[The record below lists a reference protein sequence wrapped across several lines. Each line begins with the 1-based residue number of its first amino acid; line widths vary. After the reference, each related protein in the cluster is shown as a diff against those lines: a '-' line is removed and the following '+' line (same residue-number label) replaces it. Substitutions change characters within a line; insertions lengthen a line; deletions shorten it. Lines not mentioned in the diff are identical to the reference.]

1 MSESINQG
9 GTHPGVVKAPFYR
22 RPLQVFLGLVCLGIA
37 VFWVWALFFPP
48 TKQSVAKLDDVAWTV
63 RANEICNQA
72 NLERDKL
79 VDLRRIDTVSGDA
92 LAERADI
99 IDKATLIVQKMLDDV
114 IAETPTGPKDE
125 VLMNTWAKIFQGW
138 INERVEY
145 TAILRTGEN
154 APFAESMLEGGP
166 VSDYIN
172 DFALANRMKSCSS
185 PMDLAV

>member
-1 MSESINQG
+1 MSKPSSLG
-9 GTHPGVVKAPFYR
+9 R
-22 RPLQVFLGLVCLGIA
+22 RSLQVFLAAICLGIA
-37 VFWVWALFFPP
+37 VFWIWALFFPP
-48 TKQSVAKLDDVAWTV
+48 TKQSVAKVDDVAWTI

-99 IDKATLIVQKMLDDV
+99 IDKATVIVQKMLDDV
-114 IAETPTGPKDE
+114 TSQVPSGVKDAD
-125 VLMNTWAKIFQGW
+125 LMNTWKDIYQDW
-138 INERVEY
+138 IDGRIDY
-145 TAILRTGEN
+145 TAVLRTGDN

-172 DFALANRMKSCSS
+172 DFAVANRMTSCSA

>member
-1 MSESINQG
+1 MSKPSSLG
-9 GTHPGVVKAPFYR
+9 R
-22 RPLQVFLGLVCLGIA
+22 RSLQVFLATICLGIA
-37 VFWVWALFFPP
+37 VFWIWALFFPP
-48 TKQSVAKLDDVAWTV
+48 TKQSVAKVDDVAWTI

-99 IDKATLIVQKMLDDV
+99 IDKATVIVQKMLDDV
-114 IAETPTGPKDE
+114 TAQVPTGVKDAD
-125 VLMNTWAKIFQGW
+125 LMNTWKDMYQDW
-138 INERVEY
+138 IDGRVEY
-145 TAILRTGEN
+145 TAILRTGVN

-172 DFALANRMKSCSS
+172 DFAVANRMNSCSS

>member
-1 MSESINQG
+1 MNDSINQG
-9 GTHPGVVKAPFYR
+9 AMDQIEKKAPIYR

-63 RANEICNQA
+63 RANEICKQA

-99 IDKATLIVQKMLDDV
+99 IDKATVIVQKMLDDV

-172 DFALANRMKSCSS
+172 DFALANRMKSCSC

>member
-1 MSESINQG
+1 MSRPSSLG
-9 GTHPGVVKAPFYR
+9 R
-22 RPLQVFLGLVCLGIA
+22 RSLQVFLATICLGIA
-37 VFWVWALFFPP
+37 VFWIWTLFFPP
-48 TKQSVAKLDDVAWTV
+48 TKQSVAKVDDVAWTI

-99 IDKATLIVQKMLDDV
+99 IDKATVIVQKMLDDV
-114 IAETPTGPKDE
+114 TAQVPTGVKDAD
-125 VLMNTWAKIFQGW
+125 LMNTWKDMYQDW
-138 INERVEY
+138 IDGRVEY
-145 TAILRTGEN
+145 TAILRTGVN

-172 DFALANRMKSCSS
+172 DFAVANRMNSCSS

>member
-1 MSESINQG
+1 MSKPSSLG
-9 GTHPGVVKAPFYR
+9 R
-22 RPLQVFLGLVCLGIA
+22 RSLQVFLATICLGIA
-37 VFWVWALFFPP
+37 VFWIWALFFPP
-48 TKQSVAKLDDVAWTV
+48 TKQSVAKVDDVAWTI

-79 VDLRRIDTVSGDA
+79 VDLRRIDTVSGNA

-99 IDKATLIVQKMLDDV
+99 IDKATVIVQKMLDDV
-114 IAETPTGPKDE
+114 TAQVPTGVKDAD
-125 VLMNTWAKIFQGW
+125 LMNTWKDMYQDW
-138 INERVEY
+138 IDGRVEY
-145 TAILRTGEN
+145 TAILRTGVN

-172 DFALANRMKSCSS
+172 DFAVANRMNSCSS

>member
-1 MSESINQG
+1 MTDIETSVTGQSS
-9 GTHPGVVKAPFYR
+9 VR
-22 RPLQVFLGLVCLGIA
+22 RRLLQAFLGAICLGIG

-48 TKQSVAKLDDVAWTV
+48 TKQSVAKVDDVAWTV
-63 RANEICNQA
+63 RASEICDQA

-79 VDLRRIDTVSGDA
+79 VDLRRIDTVDGNA

-99 IDKATLIVQKMLDDV
+99 IDKATAIVQKMLDDV
-114 IAETPTGPKDE
+114 TAQVPTGPKDAD
-125 VLMNTWAKIFQGW
+125 LMNTWKDIYQGW
-138 INERVEY
+138 INERIDY
-145 TAILRTGEN
+145 TAVLRTGEN

-172 DFALANRMKSCSS
+172 DFAIANRMKSCSS

>member
-1 MSESINQG
+1 MTDITSESSEKSS
-9 GTHPGVVKAPFYR
+9 VR
-22 RPLQVFLGLVCLGIA
+22 RRILQIFLGAICLGIA

-48 TKQSVAKLDDVAWTV
+48 TKQSVAKVDDVAWTV
-63 RANEICNQA
+63 RAAEICDRA

-79 VDLRRIDTVSGDA
+79 VDLRRIDTVDGDA

-99 IDKATLIVQKMLDDV
+99 IDKATAIVQQMLDDV
-114 IAETPTGPKDE
+114 TAQVPTGPKDAD
-125 VLMNTWAKIFQGW
+125 LMNTWKDIYQGW
-138 INERVEY
+138 INERIDY
-145 TAILRTGEN
+145 TAVLRSGEN

-172 DFALANRMKSCSS
+172 DFAIANRMKSCSS

>member
-1 MSESINQG
+1 MSKPSSLG
-9 GTHPGVVKAPFYR
+9 R
-22 RPLQVFLGLVCLGIA
+22 RSLQVFLASICLGIA
-37 VFWVWALFFPP
+37 VFWIWALFFPP
-48 TKQSVAKLDDVAWTV
+48 TKQSVAKVDDVAWTI

-99 IDKATLIVQKMLDDV
+99 IDKATVIVQKMLDDV
-114 IAETPTGPKDE
+114 TSQVPSGVKDAD
-125 VLMNTWAKIFQGW
+125 LMNTWKDIYQDW
-138 INERVEY
+138 IDGRIDY
-145 TAILRTGEN
+145 TAVLRTGDN

-172 DFALANRMKSCSS
+172 DFAVANRMTSCSA
-185 PMDLAV
+185 PMDLAD

>member
-1 MSESINQG
+1 MSRPSSLG
-9 GTHPGVVKAPFYR
+9 R
-22 RPLQVFLGLVCLGIA
+22 RSLQVFLATICLGIA

-48 TKQSVAKLDDVAWTV
+48 TKQSVAKVDDVAWTI

-99 IDKATLIVQKMLDDV
+99 IDKATVIVQKMLDDV
-114 IAETPTGPKDE
+114 TAQVPTGVKDAD
-125 VLMNTWAKIFQGW
+125 LMNTWKDMYQDW
-138 INERVEY
+138 IDGRVEY
-145 TAILRTGEN
+145 TAILRTGVN

-172 DFALANRMKSCSS
+172 DFAVANRMNSCSS

>member
-1 MSESINQG
+1 
-9 GTHPGVVKAPFYR
+9 
-22 RPLQVFLGLVCLGIA
+22 
-37 VFWVWALFFPP
+37 
-48 TKQSVAKLDDVAWTV
+48 
-63 RANEICNQA
+63 
-72 NLERDKL
+72 
-79 VDLRRIDTVSGDA
+79 LRRIDTVSGDA

-99 IDKATLIVQKMLDDV
+99 IDKATIIIQKMLDDV
-114 IAETPTGPKDE
+114 IAEIPTGPKDE
-125 VLMNTWAKIFQGW
+125 ALMNTWAEIFQGW
-138 INERVEY
+138 INERIEY

>member
-1 MSESINQG
+1 MTDITSESSEKSS
-9 GTHPGVVKAPFYR
+9 VR
-22 RPLQVFLGLVCLGIA
+22 RRILQIFLGAICLGIA

-48 TKQSVAKLDDVAWTV
+48 TKQSVAKVDDVAWTV
-63 RANEICNQA
+63 RAAEICDQA

-79 VDLRRIDTVSGDA
+79 VDLRRIDTVDGDA

-99 IDKATLIVQKMLDDV
+99 IDKATAIVQQMLDDV
-114 IAETPTGPKDE
+114 TAQVPTGPKDAD
-125 VLMNTWAKIFQGW
+125 LMNTWKDIYQGW
-138 INERVEY
+138 INERIDY
-145 TAILRTGEN
+145 TAVLRSGEN

-172 DFALANRMKSCSS
+172 DFAVANRMKSCSS

>member
-1 MSESINQG
+1 MSRPSSLG
-9 GTHPGVVKAPFYR
+9 R
-22 RPLQVFLGLVCLGIA
+22 RSLQVFLATICLGIA
-37 VFWVWALFFPP
+37 VFWIWALFFPP
-48 TKQSVAKLDDVAWTV
+48 TKQSVAKVDDVAWTI

-99 IDKATLIVQKMLDDV
+99 IDKATVIVQKMLDDV
-114 IAETPTGPKDE
+114 TSQVPSGVKDAD
-125 VLMNTWAKIFQGW
+125 LMNTWKDIYQDW
-138 INERVEY
+138 IDGRIDY
-145 TAILRTGEN
+145 TAVLRTGDN

-172 DFALANRMKSCSS
+172 DFAVANRMTSCSA